1 MGLEGIVS
9 KEAETV
15 YRPGRQKSWL
25 KSKCSQR
32 QEFIILGFSDPRKG
46 ERALGAL
53 YLGYHKDGKLNYAGK
68 VGTGFT
74 MTSARA
80 LANRL
85 QNLSVSEPVLTR
97 SEAGGMP
104 LREWESVHW
113 VKPVVLGEVSFTEWT
128 HEGQLR
134 HPSFQGI
141 REDKDADDVKKE
153 TPTKNHMT
161 SPALAGKKAGSL
173 VLHGIQVT
181 HPDRV
186 ISETGRITKGDLA
199 AYYAAVAPF
208 ILQHIARHPLSLL
221 RCPSGIDE
229 QCFYQR
235 NPGKGLGPDV
245 RPFEFKHKGKT
256 YQYLYIQDPK
266 GLLELVQ
273 MGAIEIHPWG
283 ATIDAIDYPD
293 RLIFDLDPAP
303 EVPFEAVKLAA
314 QDLRRRLKRRGLE
327 SLLKCSGGKGL
338 HVTVPLAAKD
348 PWTTVKGFA
357 ASIANE
363 MVNSAPDAYV
373 ATMSKAKRT
382 GKIFL
387 DYFRNEYTAT
397 AIADYGVRAR
407 PGAPVALP
415 IEWKEINSLKSA
427 SQFTMK
433 DVLKRLAR
441 RKPSKPQAKGQRIP
455 SG

>member
-1 MGLEGIVS
+1 MS
-9 KEAETV
+9 KA
-15 YRPGRQKSWL
+15 
-25 KSKCSQR
+25 
-32 QEFIILGFSDPRKG
+32 
-46 ERALGAL
+46 
-53 YLGYHKDGKLNYAGK
+53 
-68 VGTGFT
+68 
-74 MTSARA
+74 
-80 LANRL
+80 
-85 QNLSVSEPVLTR
+85 VLTR

-104 LREWESVHW
+104 LREWESIHW
-113 VKPVVLGEVSFTEWT
+113 VKPALLCEVSFTEWT
-128 HEGQLR
+128 KEGQLR

-153 TPTKNHMT
+153 TPIKNNMT

-186 ISETGRITKGDLA
+186 ISETGRITKGELA
-199 AYYAAVAPF
+199 EYYAAVAPF
-208 ILQHIARHPLSLL
+208 ILHHISRHPLSLL

-235 NPGKGLGPDV
+235 NPGKGLGQDV
-245 RPFEFKHKGKT
+245 RPFEFKHKGKI
-256 YQYLYIQDPK
+256 YQYLYIQDAK

-283 ATIDAIDYPD
+283 ATIDTIDYPD

-303 EVPFEAVKLAA
+303 DVPFEAVKLAA

-327 SLLKCSGGKGL
+327 SFLKCSGGKGSACDAFRWPPGP
-338 HVTVPLAAKD
+338 VGD
-348 PWTTVKGFA
+348 VKGFA

-363 MVNSAPDAYV
+363 MVNSAPEAYI

-382 GKIFL
+382 GKIFV

-407 PGAPVALP
+407 PGTPVALP
-415 IEWKEINSLKSA
+415 LEWKEIDTLHSA
-427 SQFTMK
+427 SQFTIK
-433 DVLKRLAR
+433 DALKRLAR
-441 RKPSKPQAKGQRIP
+441 KKGTEIAARKRAKNPIGLRHNVCRGPPTNQ
-455 SG
+455 SS